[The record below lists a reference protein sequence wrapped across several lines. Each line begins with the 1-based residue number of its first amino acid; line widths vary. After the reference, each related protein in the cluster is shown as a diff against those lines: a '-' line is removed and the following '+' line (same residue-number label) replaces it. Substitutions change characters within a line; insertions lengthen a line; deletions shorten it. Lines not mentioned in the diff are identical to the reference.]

1 MRFYEVLSGTVLLL
15 VAAMVATRGR
25 PGAFFCSAVHA
36 MWSATSKEQPYYCIQ
51 RVCARLLASWSVVFL
66 VVLLPIYY
74 HGSNYYVS
82 DLW

>member
-36 MWSATSKEQPYYCIQ
+36 MWSATSKDADPYYGIQ
-51 RVCARLLASWSVVFL
+51 RVCARLLASWSVVLL

-82 DLW
+82 D